1 MSAALIDL
9 LPDLVFLM
17 RRDGTIVAHMGG
29 KAVPDLCGHGDETDN
44 RLEHAWSPA
53 TATLIKRLLRR
64 SIAGRTPVEA
74 RFHEH
79 GRNYDIRVTPQGP
92 NRAIGVVRAAL
103 SDAPADT
110 EQSPNE
116 PRWLGLD
123 RRGFL
128 RRLND
133 SLAMAVLRERPL
145 SVAVFYI
152 EGVAHISRTMG
163 ARVSDEVMS
172 RAMAKASAQLEIKG
186 DAYLGQLRENVAA
199 AVINSV
205 DRETIEARITAIR
218 RELKAPVQ
226 VGDVTFKLTPYVGVG
241 QSGADAPTA
250 EALLEHARTA
260 MAEARRSLS
269 EQVFFYSDALHLRSL
284 SRLDLG
290 RELRDAIANRDIGF
304 RYVGRHDLIT
314 GRQVAS
320 VAYLRW
326 RHPLR
331 GEIAPAEFLRIAVA
345 TGLAVDLSRMALERI
360 VGDALVQSQGIW
372 PPDLRV
378 SFGPLRD
385 HIFHEGFVADVERV
399 LARNVL
405 PPERFEL
412 RIAEKAFVARDTRG
426 LRALQKRGVQL
437 VVDEM
442 GRGMAS
448 LVSLATAPIWGL
460 QLDRGWVSALRYD
473 ENDPRHATARKVC
486 RATMSIANALGIA
499 PVAAGVDDQSQRD
512 ALVAMGCRYG
522 SGDFFRGHDNG
533 SGVFFRGHDNS
544 QG

>member
-29 KAVPDLCGHGDETDN
+29 RAVPDLCGHGDEPGTG
-44 RLEHAWSPA
+44 LEQAWSPT

-64 SIAGRTPVEA
+64 SIASRAPVEG

-103 SDAPADT
+103 ADVPADT
-110 EQSPNE
+110 EESPNE

-133 SLAMAVLRERPL
+133 SLAMAALRERPV
-145 SVAVFYI
+145 SVAVFHI
-152 EGVAHISRTMG
+152 EGISNISRTMG
-163 ARVSDEVMS
+163 ARVSEEVMGH
-172 RAMAKASAQLEIKG
+172 AMAKASAQLEITD
-186 DAYLGQLRENVAA
+186 DAYIGQLREHVLA
-199 AVINSV
+199 AVINSI
-205 DRETIEARITAIR
+205 DRDIIEARVAAIR
-218 RELKAPVQ
+218 TELKVPIRVGQ
-226 VGDVTFKLTPYVGVG
+226 VEFKLTPYAGVG
-241 QSGADAPTA
+241 QSGVEASTA

-260 MAEARRSLS
+260 MAEARRSVS
-269 EQVFFYSDALHLRSL
+269 EELFFYSDAMHLRSL

-290 RELRDAIANRDIGF
+290 RELRDAIANRDIRF
-304 RYVGRHDLIT
+304 RYVGRHDLAT

-326 RHPLR
+326 QHQLR

-345 TGLAVDLSRMALERI
+345 TGLAVDLSRMALELI
-360 VGDALVQSQGIW
+360 VDDAVANSPAHW
-372 PPDLRV
+372 APDMRV

-385 HIFHEGFVADVERV
+385 HIFHESFVADVERV

-405 PPERFEL
+405 PPERLEL
-412 RIAEKAFVARDTRG
+412 RIAEKAFVARDTHG
-426 LRALQKRGVQL
+426 LRSLQKRGVQL
-437 VVDEM
+437 VVDEAA
-442 GRGMAS
+442 RGMAS
-448 LVSLATAPIWGL
+448 LASLSTTPIWGL
-460 QLDRGWVSALRYD
+460 QLDRAWVTALRQN
-473 ENDPRHATARKVC
+473 EADPRTAIAQKVC
-486 RATMSIANALGIA
+486 RATMGIANALGIA
-499 PVAAGVDDQSQRD
+499 PIAAGIDDQSLRD
-512 ALVAMGCRYG
+512 ALIEMGCRYG
-522 SGDFFRGHDNG
+522 SGDFFG
-533 SGVFFRGHDNS
+533 GHDNS

>member
-17 RRDGTIVAHMGG
+17 RRDGTIVAHVGG
-29 KAVPDLCGHGDETDN
+29 KAVPDLCGPADESSK

-53 TATLIKRLLRR
+53 TAALIKRLLRR
-64 SIAGRTPVEA
+64 SIAGRLPVEA

-92 NRAIGVVRAAL
+92 NRAIGVVRASL
-103 SDAPADT
+103 SDVPVDT
-110 EQSPNE
+110 EESPSE

-133 SLAMAVLRERPL
+133 SLAMAALRERPI
-145 SVAVFYI
+145 SVAVFHV
-152 EGVAHISRTMG
+152 EGISHIARTMG
-163 ARVSDEVMS
+163 ARVSEEVMG
-172 RAMAKASAQLEIKG
+172 RAMSKASTQLESTG
-186 DAYLGQLRENVAA
+186 DAYLGQLRENVLA
-199 AVINSV
+199 AVISSV
-205 DRETIEARITAIR
+205 DREMVEARLASIR
-218 RELKAPVQ
+218 DELKAPVR
-226 VGDVTFKLTPYVGVG
+226 VGDVEFKLTPYVGVG
-241 QSGADAPTA
+241 QSGADVASA

-269 EQVFFYSDALHLRSL
+269 EQTFFYSDAMHLRSL

-290 RELRDAIANRDIGF
+290 RELRDAIANREICF
-304 RYVGRHDLIT
+304 RYLGRHDLTT
-314 GRQVAS
+314 GRKVAS

-326 RHPLR
+326 QHRLR
-331 GEIAPAEFLRIAVA
+331 GEIPPAEFLRIAVA
-345 TGLAVDLSRMALERI
+345 TGLAVDLSRMALELI
-360 VGDALVQSQGIW
+360 VDDALTQSPAHW
-372 PPDLRV
+372 APDMRV

-385 HIFHEGFVADVERV
+385 HIFHESFVDDVERV

-412 RIAEKAFVARDTRG
+412 RIAEKAFIARDMHA
-426 LRALQKRGVQL
+426 LRSLQKRGVQL
-437 VVDEM
+437 VVDET

-448 LVSLATAPIWGL
+448 LASLAAAPIWGL
-460 QLDRGWVSALRYD
+460 QLDRAWVTGLRES
-473 ENDPRHATARKVC
+473 ENDARRATALKVC
-486 RATMSIANALGIA
+486 RATMSLARALEIA
-499 PVAAGVDDQSQRD
+499 PIAAGIDHESQRD
-512 ALVAMGCRYG
+512 ALLEMGCRYG
-522 SGDFFRGHDNG
+522 SGDLF
-533 SGVFFRGHDNS
+533 SGHDNS